1 MQSRCIATALHA
13 INNILRA
20 SSCPSW
26 IKHERLHLTPVYTH
40 YIEIY
45 TTSLVI
51 AGAYDLVIYR
61 RVSDAI
67 NGEQRR
73 YLVLRDA
80 TIAPLGHV
88 HTTPRLPQLLCDR
101 SEAVLVATLAETA
114 PPPDYPL
121 EEQRREVVPLTAMFF
136 TTAFVVRGTYYARPG
151 WTLAEALE
159 RNTEDFLPLRHV
171 QIFPIAGGAPI
182 MRDFAALAHAR
193 IVALYQVAEPP
204 APPPPAPP
212 EPAQPAPVSVEE
224 AESQEAGTQ
233 D

>member
-1 MQSRCIATALHA
+1 MNSARGTL
-13 INNILRA
+13 
-20 SSCPSW
+20 
-26 IKHERLHLTPVYTH
+26 YTH
-40 YIEIY
+40 HIEIY

-73 YLVLRDA
+73 YITLRDA
-80 TIAPLGHV
+80 TIAPLGHA
-88 HTTPRLPQLLCDR
+88 HTTQRLPDLLCDR
-101 SEAVLVATLAETA
+101 SEAVLVATLSESP

-136 TTAFVVRGTYYARPG
+136 TTAFVVRGRYYVRPG
-151 WTLAEALE
+151 LTLAEALE
-159 RNTEDFLPLRHV
+159 RNTEDFLPLRSV

-182 MRDFAALAHAR
+182 LRDFAALAHSR

-204 APPPPAPP
+204 PPTPPAPP
-212 EPAQPAPVSVEE
+212 EPVEPALAPEE
-224 AESQEAGTQ
+224 GLKVG

>member
-1 MQSRCIATALHA
+1 MNSARGAL
-13 INNILRA
+13 
-20 SSCPSW
+20 
-26 IKHERLHLTPVYTH
+26 YTH
-40 YIEIY
+40 HIEIY

-73 YLVLRDA
+73 YITLRDA
-80 TIAPLGHV
+80 TIAPLGHT
-88 HTTPRLPQLLCDR
+88 HTTQRLPDLLCDR
-101 SEAVLVATLAETA
+101 SEAVLVATLSESA

-136 TTAFVVRGTYYARPG
+136 TTAFVVRGRYYVRPG
-151 WTLAEALE
+151 LTLAEALE
-159 RNTEDFLPLRHV
+159 RNTEDFLPLRSV

-182 MRDFAALAHAR
+182 LRDFAALAHSR

-204 APPPPAPP
+204 TPAPPTPP
-212 EPAQPAPVSVEE
+212 EPAEPALAPEE
-224 AESQEAGTQ
+224 GLRVG